1 MTTVYVNEQG
11 AVVRKRGE
19 RLVVTKEDR
28 ELDQIRLV
36 NLDQVVVVGNVQL
49 TTPAVAKLMES
60 NIDVIFLTRYYK
72 YVARI
77 VAYGSKNAGRR
88 LAQLKMM
95 SDESQMLPVAKAV
108 VIGKLTNQRVLM
120 QRQASVRGGGAAGAA
135 MRQAIDG
142 IAAMRDGAAK
152 AESLDSLRG
161 YEGKGAAY
169 YFAAVKALLDPRW
182 GFQGRAYYPP
192 PDPINAALSLGYA
205 LLLKDTMTAVQIVG
219 LDPFLGFFHVIEEG
233 RPSLPLDVMEEFR
246 PVVVDSV
253 VLAMVHEGRL
263 TPADFVQTGD
273 PKRPVQMSEAGM
285 ERLIEGYER
294 RLQDETRHPVTGDKT
309 TYRRCIEGQ
318 VWQMAGIVEGRAK
331 TYAPIMLR

>member
-36 NLDQVVVVGNVQL
+36 NLDQMVVVGNVQL

-95 SDESQMLPVAKAV
+95 SDEGQMLPVAKQV
-108 VIGKLTNQRVLM
+108 VLGKLTNQRVLM
-120 QRQASVRGGGAAGAA
+120 QRQAGVRGEGPAGAA
-135 MRQAIDG
+135 LRQAIDG

-169 YFAAVKALLDPRW
+169 YFGAFRALLDPRW

-246 PVVVDSV
+246 PVVVDAV
-253 VLAMVHEGRL
+253 VLAMVNEGRL

-285 ERLIEGYER
+285 ERVIEGYER
-294 RLQDETRHPVTGDKT
+294 RLQTETRHPVSGDKT

-318 VWQMAGIVEGRAK
+318 VWQMAQIVEGKAK
-331 TYAPIMLR
+331 VYSPVLLK